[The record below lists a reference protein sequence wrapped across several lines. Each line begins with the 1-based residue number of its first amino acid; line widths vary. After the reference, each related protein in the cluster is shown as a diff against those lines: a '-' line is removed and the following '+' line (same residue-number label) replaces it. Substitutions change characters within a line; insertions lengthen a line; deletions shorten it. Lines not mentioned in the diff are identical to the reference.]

1 MTGMSDTDTGDEPTV
16 LVVEDEE
23 TLVEIYVQWLEDT
36 YDTRSATS
44 GEEAL
49 ELLDSSV
56 SVVLLDRL
64 MPGMSGDEVLEHVRE
79 RTAARTAMVTAVEPD
94 FDILSMGFDDYLTKP
109 VRREELLETV
119 DRLVARTAYAE
130 MERELFSLIEKRAA
144 LVDAKNQSDLANS
157 EEFARLEERIETLRD
172 ELDRTLPEIS
182 DGEFVAMVRALE
194 EEHEEGPD
202 G

>member
-1 MTGMSDTDTGDEPTV
+1 MSDTDSEDEPTV

-23 TLVEIYVQWLEDT
+23 ALVEIYVQWLDEK

-49 ELLDSSV
+49 ERLDRSV

-64 MPGMSGDEVLEHVRE
+64 MPGMSGDEVLGHVRE
-79 RTAARTAMVTAVEPD
+79 RSDARTAMVTAVEPD
-94 FDILSMGFDDYLTKP
+94 FDILRMGFDDYLTKP

-119 DRLVARTAYAE
+119 DRLVARSSYAE

-144 LVDAKNQSDLANS
+144 LHEAKPESELEDS
-157 EEFARLEERIETLRD
+157 EEFTRLEDRIESLRD
-172 ELDRTLPEIS
+172 ALERTLPKIG
-182 DGEFVAMVRALE
+182 DGEFIAMVRDLE
-194 EEHEEGPD
+194 EELEEGPER
-202 G
+202 